1 MSKTQQTSDWGK
13 EKLSKSQLKYA
24 ANDVMYLHKIKKIL
38 DEMLLREN
46 RIKLSQSCFN
56 FINKRTELDLLGWDQ
71 KDIFS
76 H

>member
-1 MSKTQQTSDWGK
+1 
-13 EKLSKSQLKYA
+13 
-24 ANDVMYLHKIKKIL
+24 MYLHKIKKIL